1 MLAQNRIISSIRHAL
16 YFTFKLLHHPFVIV
30 GVGVTVHT
38 AVEGDPGF
46 LRFLYDMEC
55 GEGKEPDGMKILRVV
70 EWFQVEGVTETA
82 L

>member
-1 MLAQNRIISSIRHAL
+1 MLGQIRIIVPSIRHAL
-16 YFTFKLLHHPFVIV
+16 YFMFKLLHHPFVIV
-30 GVGVTVHT
+30 GVDVTV
-38 AVEGDPGF
+38 